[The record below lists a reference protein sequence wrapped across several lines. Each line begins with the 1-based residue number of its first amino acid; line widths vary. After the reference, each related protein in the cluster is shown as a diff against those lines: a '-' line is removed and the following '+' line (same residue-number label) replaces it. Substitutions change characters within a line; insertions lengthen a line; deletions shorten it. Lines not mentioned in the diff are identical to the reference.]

1 MTVKSNLMVI
11 SIIEEILEETNMEMK
26 DSKINEV
33 NGMMRR
39 ELKSTTKKKEI
50 NQETLKKGE
59 FIKTQDNDH
68 GINNTEIR
76 MIENNQDQ
84 TEKDMDQLQD
94 KLKNKEDINKEIF
107 NGEVQTKKIQEVK
120 DKSDTMDII
129 KVMDNGKDKT
139 NQTINIKVG
148 EGKFKV
154 INNGEV
160 FKALTKMKKGI
171 KDFQT
176 VMKDLN

>member
-84 TEKDMDQLQD
+84 TEKDMDQIQD
-94 KLKNKEDINKEIF
+94 KLKNKKDINKEIF

-129 KVMDNGKDKT
+129 K
-139 NQTINIKVG
+139 
-148 EGKFKV
+148 
-154 INNGEV
+154 
-160 FKALTKMKKGI
+160 
-171 KDFQT
+171 
-176 VMKDLN
+176 

>member
-84 TEKDMDQLQD
+84 TEKDMDQ
-94 KLKNKEDINKEIF
+94 I
-107 NGEVQTKKIQEVK
+107 
-120 DKSDTMDII
+120 
-129 KVMDNGKDKT
+129 
-139 NQTINIKVG
+139 
-148 EGKFKV
+148 
-154 INNGEV
+154 
-160 FKALTKMKKGI
+160 
-171 KDFQT
+171 
-176 VMKDLN
+176 

>member
-50 NQETLKKGE
+50 NQETLKKE
-59 FIKTQDNDH
+59 EVIKTQDNSY
-68 GINNTEIR
+68 GVNNTEIR

-84 TEKDMDQLQD
+84 TEKDMDQIQD
-94 KLKNKEDINKEIF
+94 KLKNKKDINKEIF
-107 NGEVQTKKIQEVK
+107 NGQVQTKKIQEVK

-129 KVMDNGKDKT
+129 K
-139 NQTINIKVG
+139 
-148 EGKFKV
+148 
-154 INNGEV
+154 
-160 FKALTKMKKGI
+160 
-171 KDFQT
+171 
-176 VMKDLN
+176 

>member
-50 NQETLKKGE
+50 NQETLKKE
-59 FIKTQDNDH
+59 EVIKTQDNSY
-68 GINNTEIR
+68 GVNNTEIR

-84 TEKDMDQLQD
+84 TEKDMDQ
-94 KLKNKEDINKEIF
+94 I
-107 NGEVQTKKIQEVK
+107 
-120 DKSDTMDII
+120 
-129 KVMDNGKDKT
+129 
-139 NQTINIKVG
+139 
-148 EGKFKV
+148 
-154 INNGEV
+154 
-160 FKALTKMKKGI
+160 
-171 KDFQT
+171 
-176 VMKDLN
+176 

>member
-50 NQETLKKGE
+50 NQETLKKE
-59 FIKTQDNDH
+59 EVIKTQDNSY
-68 GINNTEIR
+68 GVNNTEIR

-84 TEKDMDQLQD
+84 TEKDMDQL
-94 KLKNKEDINKEIF
+94 
-107 NGEVQTKKIQEVK
+107 
-120 DKSDTMDII
+120 
-129 KVMDNGKDKT
+129 
-139 NQTINIKVG
+139 
-148 EGKFKV
+148 
-154 INNGEV
+154 
-160 FKALTKMKKGI
+160 
-171 KDFQT
+171 
-176 VMKDLN
+176 